1 MQCTESNNDQAWRQK
16 LSGVFSIVR
25 DGAQFLGP
33 IGPWNQQRM
42 SQRYAAILSSCPL
55 V

>member
-1 MQCTESNNDQAWRQK
+1 MQCTESNNDQVWRQK
-16 LSGVFSIVR
+16 LPGVFSIVR
-25 DGAQFLGP
+25 DGARFSGP
-33 IGPWNQQRM
+33 IGQWNQQRM